1 MSADPTTRS
10 QLGHDPRGGLP
21 RSIDRAALVP
31 ALRPA
36 RRRRR
41 GSSALPS
48 PPTPPGRAEVAL
60 VEARD
65 FAGGRRARRRS
76 SSTAVSATCASATS
90 GSCARR
96 ITNDARVDEDRRAAP
111 RAPDRVSPA
120 AVRAWPVPP
129 VVRAER
135 HRRLLGAG
143 SLAAALAGGRR
154 PRPTARAGATD
165 QGLRSCAL
173 YADATT
179 NDTRLCLANVRAAAD
194 AGACVLNRAE
204 VVALR
209 KLDGRVVGAEVLVD
223 GGDVSV
229 DARVVV
235 NAAGPWVDRVRRLE
249 DPQAGTSVRL
259 SRGAHVLVPG
269 GGDWHAALTLPQD
282 EVRVTFAVPWSGM
295 LLLGTTEAPYDGDPA
310 DVEPEAVD
318 AEQILREAAQAL
330 PAAARAGSGV
340 GGVRGSPRAPRRR
353 GRGRERSSR
362 DGVHPGARRHAERRG
377 RQAHDLPPHRARGAG
392 APPFGPGYARWTSD
406 RGRYPGRPG
415 SSRSRFPASSRRTSA
430 RTCCTCTEASHPRCS
445 RRCSRSR
452 RSSSALARTA
462 RTSPR
467 RCATR
472 RRTSGRRPSRT
483 SSADGRRSIVGS
495 TTRPRAAVAE
505 LLPR

>member
-10 QLGHDPRGGLP
+10 QLGHDPRVDSRD
-21 RSIDRAALVP
+21 RSIEQLSSRRFDLLVVGGGDRRRCRRRP
-31 ALRPA
+31 RRPA
-36 RRRRR
+36 
-41 GSSALPS
+41 
-48 PPTPPGRAEVAL
+48 RAEVAL

-330 PAAARAGSGV
+330 PAAARAGSGA

-362 DGVHPGARRHAERRG
+362 DGVHPGPGGMLSVAGGKLTTYRRIALEVLERLRSDLELRKVDKRPWPLPGATGQVGHASRRARG
-377 RQAHDLPPHRARGAG
+377 RALAPAAPVRKPRTRGARAGARGAG
-392 APPFGPGYARWTSD
+392 AP
-406 RGRYPGRPG
+406 
-415 SSRSRFPASSRRTSA
+415 
-430 RTCCTCTEASHPRCS
+430 
-445 RRCSRSR
+445 
-452 RSSSALARTA
+452 
-462 RTSPR
+462 
-467 RCATR
+467 
-472 RRTSGRRPSRT
+472 
-483 SSADGRRSIVGS
+483 
-495 TTRPRAAVAE
+495 RA
-505 LLPR
+505 P